1 MSASLYWE
9 PVVTRLREDRCL
21 NTSAPSSFI
30 ETLEMLTG
38 SSMPCQLNE
47 GHLPALRALAMA
59 SMKTNNA
66 GYAQLAK
73 AIEAHGEILVTAV
86 Y

>member
-1 MSASLYWE
+1 
-9 PVVTRLREDRCL
+9 
-21 NTSAPSSFI
+21 
-30 ETLEMLTG
+30 
-38 SSMPCQLNE
+38 
-47 GHLPALRALAMA
+47 MA